1 MKKTLCVLFAS
12 VMLMGLAAC
21 RQSADT
27 ENPVPAE
34 GPAES
39 LSQLFSV
46 YVPNDNAD
54 GFDVIPVHVETVS
67 AETVLTQLKQQAVLP
82 DAVSINAFQLDQG
95 LITLDFNQAFGDVLC
110 SMGTSGELML
120 IGSVVNTFLDA
131 FQAESVYFTVNGG
144 ILESG
149 HTVYDFPMTFFS
161 PDPQPAG

>member
-1 MKKTLCVLFAS
+1 MKKALCVLFAS

-34 GPAES
+34 DPTES

-54 GFDVIPVHVETVS
+54 GFDVIPVHAETVS

-82 DAVSINAFQLDQG
+82 DAVSINERGKSCL
-95 LITLDFNQAFGDVLC
+95 FNKWIFFENSLRRSSKFKGEDNSQ
-110 SMGTSGELML
+110 TSV
-120 IGSVVNTFLDA
+120 IV
-131 FQAESVYFTVNGG
+131 
-144 ILESG
+144 SG
-149 HTVYDFPMTFFS
+149 FIK
-161 PDPQPAG
+161 G

>member
-1 MKKTLCVLFAS
+1 
-12 VMLMGLAAC
+12 MLMGLAAC

-27 ENPVPAE
+27 SNVKNPAPVTAPAE
-34 GPAES
+34 DPTES
-39 LSQLFSV
+39 VSELILYSL

-54 GFDVIPVHVETVS
+54 GFDVIPVCAETVS
-67 AETVLTQLKQQAVLP
+67 AETVLAQLKQQAVLP
-82 DAVSINAFQLDQG
+82 DAVSINAFLLDQG

-149 HTVYDFPMTFFS
+149 HTIYDFPMFFFS

>member
-34 GPAES
+34 DPTES

-54 GFDVIPVHVETVS
+54 GFDVIPVHAETVS

-149 HTVYDFPMTFFS
+149 HTIYDFPMLFFS